1 MAGDIHKRS
10 EAHTFQDR
18 YENVTKSP
26 VRICFLGNAAFHY
39 WYVN

>member
-10 EAHTFQDR
+10 EAHTFQYR
-18 YENVTKSP
+18 YENVTKYP
-26 VRICFLGNAAFHY
+26 ARTRFLGNAVFHY